1 MNITL
6 RSSIKDRI
14 LAAQKEECD
23 ESAGLQKGL
32 DEMIELRNDGALY
45 YLDRIWVLLKGDV
58 RTLIMDK
65 AHRLKYFVHP
75 GADKM
80 YYNLRDRYWWPRM
93 KKDIAVYVSKCMT
106 CLKVKAE
113 HQKPSGL
120 LQQPDISEWKWEGI
134 AMEFMTKDYKMDRLA
149 WLYLNEIVARHGVPI
164 SIIFDRDSWFT
175 SSVVIME
182 FLAKL
187 AKRRAFWRLNE
198 DSLKVT
204 ILKTNTPY
212 PSRKIRRIRACT
224 HQRPQ
229 RNEDQYAV
237 SREDQYAVS
246 KEDQYALLEIYYV
259 NILEDIKRAWEHF
272 KELLMKCPQHH
283 LTEMQEVIL
292 FYNGLEVPTRQI
304 LDSKGGIPT
313 KTAAD
318 AKVAIQEMTKYSQ
331 K

>member
-1 MNITL
+1 MSKTFDWDEEQENAFQTLKDKLCNTPVLALPDGLEDFMVYCNASGLRLGYVLMQRGKIELFSDYDCEICCHPGKANVVADVLNRKEIVKPKRVRAMNITL

-32 DEMIELRNDGALY
+32 DGMIELRNDQALY
-45 YLDRIWVLLKGDV
+45 YLDRIWVLLNGNV
-58 RTLIMDK
+58 LG
-65 AHRLKYFVHP
+65 P
-75 GADKM
+75 G
-80 YYNLRDRYWWPRM
+80 M
-93 KKDIAVYVSKCMT
+93 KKEIAMYVRKCLT

-134 AMEFMTKDYKMDRLA
+134 AMEFMTKLPRT
-149 WLYLNEIVARHGVPI
+149 
-164 SIIFDRDSWFT
+164 SII
-175 SSVVIME
+175 ME
-182 FLAKL
+182 YLAKVS
-187 AKRRAFWRLNE
+187 KRRAFWSLNE

-259 NILEDIKRAWEHF
+259 NILEDIKRGPYF
-272 KELLMKCPQHH
+272 KKPL
-283 LTEMQEVIL
+283 
-292 FYNGLEVPTRQI
+292 
-304 LDSKGGIPT
+304 IPR
-313 KTAAD
+313 
-318 AKVAIQEMTKYSQ
+318 I
-331 K
+331 